1 MDTHDGPARRLWM
14 GPQFKFQAVANQRS
28 PFEPM
33 NLLRTGPTAI
43 LDSQEEIETRR
54 VAMSAPM
61 PIMRR
66 AQLSDQFSVPGSSMP
81 TIEVGS
87 GTFDRVG
94 QLADYGHF
102 PGEDRVRE
110 SLEDAIEDTNPPSS
124 ARRLCE

>member
-1 MDTHDGPARRLWM
+1 MKKSCVKRHYFD
-14 GPQFKFQAVANQRS
+14 
-28 PFEPM
+28 
-33 NLLRTGPTAI
+33 PTE
-43 LDSQEEIETRR
+43 SQEEIETRR
-54 VAMSAPM
+54 VERSAPM

-94 QLADYGHF
+94 QLVDYGHF

-110 SLEDAIEDTNPPSS
+110 SLEDAIEDTNPPST
-124 ARRLCE
+124 ARRLCELFKVFDLKENSE

>member
-1 MDTHDGPARRLWM
+1 MKKSCVKRHYFD
-14 GPQFKFQAVANQRS
+14 
-28 PFEPM
+28 
-33 NLLRTGPTAI
+33 PTE
-43 LDSQEEIETRR
+43 SQEEIETRR
-54 VAMSAPM
+54 VERSAPM

-94 QLADYGHF
+94 QLVDYGHF

-110 SLEDAIEDTNPPSS
+110 SLEDAIEDTNPPST
-124 ARRLCE
+124 ARRLCELFCL